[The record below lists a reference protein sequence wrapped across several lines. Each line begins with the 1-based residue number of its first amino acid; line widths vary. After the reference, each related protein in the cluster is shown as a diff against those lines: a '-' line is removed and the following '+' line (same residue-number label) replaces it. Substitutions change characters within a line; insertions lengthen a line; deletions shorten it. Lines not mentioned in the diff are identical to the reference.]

1 MRKRTRFVIVL
12 VVVGLCFAFLY
23 PTLKWYFWTGKD
35 DKALALG
42 SREKI
47 KDYVINMTK
56 TDIDA
61 LIASA
66 KEGNSEPVSGKYAP
80 LVKAA
85 KKNLK
90 SLGKEQP
97 SVWTAAAVLAAFP
110 ENSEG

>member
-1 MRKRTRFVIVL
+1 M
-12 VVVGLCFAFLY
+12 FLY
-23 PTLKWYFWTGKD
+23 PTLKWYFWTDKD

-66 KEGNSEPVSGKYAP
+66 KKGDSDPVSAKYDP
-80 LVKAA
+80 LIKAA

-90 SLGKEQP
+90 DLGKERP
-97 SVWTAAAVLAAFP
+97 SVWTASALLAAFP
-110 ENSEG
+110 GSSEERARSAMSSILFSY